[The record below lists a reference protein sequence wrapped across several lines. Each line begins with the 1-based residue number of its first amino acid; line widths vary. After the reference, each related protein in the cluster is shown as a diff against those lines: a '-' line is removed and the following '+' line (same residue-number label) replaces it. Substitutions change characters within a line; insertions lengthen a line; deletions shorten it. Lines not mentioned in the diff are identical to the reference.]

1 MRRLDSIKVELKWLR
16 VEGSRRSFK
25 HVSVLYMRKWALD
38 NGKSIVTTSRKFNAN
53 QKLTSLNKTKAWKRV
68 KY

>member
-1 MRRLDSIKVELKWLR
+1 M
-16 VEGSRRSFK
+16 EGSRRSFK